1 MRTPMIRALGALFLC
16 AFFLGGCV
24 KDQQAA
30 RTRNSGVDKEPE
42 KHEQPT
48 PKKLPVEEEPPPRE
62 PSSEE
67 LPPVEPPPEQPK

>member
-1 MRTPMIRALGALFLC
+1 MRRTMLALFACLLLLP
-16 AFFLGGCV
+16 ACV

-42 KHEQPT
+42 KQEQPT

-62 PSSEE
+62 PSSTD
-67 LPPVEPPPEQPK
+67 LPPVEAPPK

>member
-1 MRTPMIRALGALFLC
+1 MRRATIALFACL
-16 AFFLGGCV
+16 ALLGGCV

-42 KHEQPT
+42 KHETPT

-62 PSSEE
+62 PSASD
-67 LPPVEPPPEQPK
+67 LPPVEGSPK

>member
-1 MRTPMIRALGALFLC
+1 MRRTMLALFACLLLVG
-16 AFFLGGCV
+16 ACV

-42 KHEQPT
+42 KHETPT

-62 PSSEE
+62 PASPE
-67 LPPVEPPPEQPK
+67 LPPVEPAPK